1 MGSSA
6 NEYDPAL
13 LVTVDRVKP
22 VSSLLTVTLAPG
34 TMPPVLS
41 VTVPRMLAVM
51 RWAKLGTAT
60 LTDNRSARTATLRIM
75 RPPLVS

>member
-1 MGSSA
+1 MPITDAGITDTQSFGLVIRDVF
-6 NEYDPAL
+6 YDAL
-13 LVTVDRVKP
+13 DRDPFFDAYTKRK
-22 VSSLLTVTLAPG
+22 T
-34 TMPPVLS
+34 
-41 VTVPRMLAVM
+41 RMLAVM